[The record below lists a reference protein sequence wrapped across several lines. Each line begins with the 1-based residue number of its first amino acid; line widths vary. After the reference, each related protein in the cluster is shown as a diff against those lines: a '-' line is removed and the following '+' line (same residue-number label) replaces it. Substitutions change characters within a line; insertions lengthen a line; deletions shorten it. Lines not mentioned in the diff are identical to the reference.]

1 MVVTLTVNPQIGKA
15 VLCQAMVRGPLAMA
29 WQALS
34 ERLRADPMGAD
45 LSSVEIGAK
54 PVVERAPAVTPP
66 VSHTIVVL
74 TPGGGS
80 EEVGFAECGAR
91 AKAQRLAATVAGG
104 AVTEMQARERA
115 QRGIMLR

>member
-1 MVVTLTVNPQIGKA
+1 MAILLDDLLVVVTLTVNSQVGKA

-54 PVVERAPAVTPP
+54 ASSGA
-66 VSHTIVVL
+66 
-74 TPGGGS
+74 
-80 EEVGFAECGAR
+80 GAR
-91 AKAQRLAATVAGG
+91 GDASGLTHDRRPNARRRLGRNRLRRMWRAG
-104 AVTEMQARERA
+104 
-115 QRGIMLR
+115 